1 MKTKLFPRKPIQF
14 GVSKTRLNSVLAS
27 LLLLLSSTQ
36 VSADVQVELTEPNWQ
51 FLLESAPVS
60 PVSAQLPPAEKGFAR
75 DIQPLLTQQDFNA
88 VAKAFEPRSLEND
101 SAALQ
106 QLRGQVMLSLKRY
119 DEAEEALKAALQQM
133 PNLALA
139 HRSLSMLYMLNKN
152 YSEARKHLSRSIE
165 LGVADAQLYG
175 QLAFINLNSQ
185 QPAAAIAGYQQAL
198 YLQPDNLQWQQGLL
212 YAWLNSH
219 NFNAAQR
226 LVEDMIEQGQH
237 QNPHELWLLR
247 SQIALQRNHPE
258 QALSSLE
265 VALQLTPKDLSNSL
279 LAAKLHVQHG
289 SIPRAI
295 ELLKLSLGN
304 DDVVESAEYWAT
316 LRQVLPW
323 LLNQQRY
330 TSVDSLLVATTGVEI
345 PTDFQAELNLY
356 RGQIAVARNAND
368 RALKYFSRAI
378 KQDPLLPEAV
388 LAIAK
393 LYQSQNQYQQAENY
407 FVRASTLPQVQ
418 QQALVAHAQMQIEQ
432 RQFQQAVNLL
442 QQVVKLDPNR
452 RDIKHNISELQKIIR
467 QEQYGA

>member
-1 MKTKLFPRKPIQF
+1 MKIKLFPNLCIPATRF
-14 GVSKTRLNSVLAS
+14 KTAVDSVFAG

-36 VSADVQVELTEPNWQ
+36 VFANVEVALAEPNWQ

-60 PVSAQLPPAEKGFAR
+60 PISAQLPPQEKRFAR
-75 DIQPLLTQQDFNA
+75 EIQPLLSKQEFEA
-88 VAKAFEPRSLEND
+88 VATAFEQRPLAND

-119 DEAEEALKAALQQM
+119 DEAENALKSALQQM

-139 HRSLSMLYMLNKN
+139 HRSMSMLYMLNKN
-152 YSEARKHLSRSIE
+152 YSKAREHLSRSIE

-175 QLAFINLNSQ
+175 QLAYLNLNSQ
-185 QPAAAIAGYQQAL
+185 RPAAAIAGYQQAL

-219 NFNAAQR
+219 NFDSAQR

-237 QNPHELWLLR
+237 ENPHELWLLR
-247 SQIALQRNHPE
+247 SQIALQREHPE

-265 VALQLTPKDLSNSL
+265 VALQLSPQDLSNSL

-304 DDVVESAEYWAT
+304 DEVVESAEYWAT
-316 LRQVLPW
+316 LKQVLPW

-330 TSVDSLLVATTGVEI
+330 ASVDSLLSAAARVEV
-345 PTDFQAELNLY
+345 PVDFQGLLNLY
-356 RGQIAVARNAND
+356 RGQIAVARNANK
-368 RALKYFSRAI
+368 RALKYFSQAI
-378 KQDPLLPEAV
+378 KHDPLLPEA
-388 LAIAK
+388 LLGIAK
-393 LYQSQNQYQQAENY
+393 LYQSQNKYQQAENY
-407 FVRASTLPQVQ
+407 FVRASSLPQVQ

-432 RQFQQAVNLL
+432 RQFQQAVGLL
-442 QQVVKLDPNR
+442 QQVIKLNPNR

-467 QEQYGA
+467 QQQYGA